1 MMNLNFSLLDQP
13 MKFEHANFFIIEDV
27 KVFAKMIQWLYN
39 YKENGEVKLFNDRH
53 ESIKESELM
62 IITDLLGFDINSAA
76 TLKLIYSD
84 LERQLNEK
92 PEVKSMIT
100 KLTDTISELIE
111 YELLDHEMDLEN
123 DEITILELFRA
134 LGVKIETTSDTIYEK
149 MIEILQ
155 VFKYLTKKKLLVFIN
170 VCSYLTLKEIKEI
183 QSYISL
189 CNMDVLFI
197 EPRKIVGITQTILD
211 NDYFLVEGSMVE

>member
-27 KVFAKMIQWLYN
+27 TVFAKMIQQLYT
-39 YKENGEVKLFNDRH
+39 YKENGEVKLFNERH
-53 ESIKESELM
+53 ETIKESELM
-62 IITDLLGFDINSAA
+62 MITDILGFDINSAA

-111 YELLDHEMDLEN
+111 YELLDHEMDLES
-123 DEITILELFRA
+123 DEITILELFKA

-149 MIEILQ
+149 IIEILQ
-155 VFKYLTKKKLLVFIN
+155 VFKYLTKKKLLIFIN
-170 VCSYLTLKEIKEI
+170 VCSYLTLKEIEEI
-183 QSYISL
+183 RSYISL

-197 EPRKIVGITQTILD
+197 EPRKIAGITKTILD
-211 NDYFLVEGSMVE
+211 NDYFLIDGSMVE

>member
-1 MMNLNFSLLDQP
+1 MNLNFSLLDEP

-27 KVFAKMIQWLYN
+27 NVFAKMIQWLYD

-53 ESIKESELM
+53 ESMKESELM
-62 IITDLLGFDINSAA
+62 IITDILGFDINSAT

-111 YELLDHEMDLEN
+111 YELLDHEMDLES
-123 DEITILELFRA
+123 DEITILELFKA

-149 MIEILQ
+149 IIEILQ
-155 VFKYLTKKKLLVFIN
+155 VFKYLTKKKLLIFIN
-170 VCSYLTLKEIKEI
+170 VCSYLTLKEIEEI
-183 QSYISL
+183 RSYISL

-197 EPRKIVGITQTILD
+197 EPRKIAGITQTILD
-211 NDYFLVEGSMVE
+211 NDYFLVDGCMVE

>member
-1 MMNLNFSLLDQP
+1 MM
-13 MKFEHANFFIIEDV
+13 
-27 KVFAKMIQWLYN
+27 
-39 YKENGEVKLFNDRH
+39 
-53 ESIKESELM
+53 
-62 IITDLLGFDINSAA
+62 ITDILGFDINSAA

-111 YELLDHEMDLEN
+111 YELLDHEMDLES
-123 DEITILELFRA
+123 DEITILELFKA

-149 MIEILQ
+149 IIEILQ
-155 VFKYLTKKKLLVFIN
+155 VFKYLTKKKLLIFIN
-170 VCSYLTLKEIKEI
+170 VCSYLTLKEIEEI
-183 QSYISL
+183 RSYISL

-197 EPRKIVGITQTILD
+197 EPRKIAGITQTILD
-211 NDYFLVEGSMVE
+211 NDYFLIDGSMVE

>member
-1 MMNLNFSLLDQP
+1 

-27 KVFAKMIQWLYN
+27 NVFAKMIQWLYD

-53 ESIKESELM
+53 ESMKESELM
-62 IITDLLGFDINSAA
+62 IITDILGFDINSAT

-111 YELLDHEMDLEN
+111 YELLDHEMDLES
-123 DEITILELFRA
+123 DEITILELFKA

-149 MIEILQ
+149 IIEILQ
-155 VFKYLTKKKLLVFIN
+155 VFKYLTKKKLLIFIN
-170 VCSYLTLKEIKEI
+170 VCSYLTLKEIEEI
-183 QSYISL
+183 RSYISL

-197 EPRKIVGITQTILD
+197 EPRKIAGITQTILD
-211 NDYFLVEGSMVE
+211 NDYFLVDGCMVE

>member
-1 MMNLNFSLLDQP
+1 
-13 MKFEHANFFIIEDV
+13 
-27 KVFAKMIQWLYN
+27 MIQQLYT
-39 YKENGEVKLFNDRH
+39 YKENGEVKLFNERH
-53 ESIKESELM
+53 ETIKESELM
-62 IITDLLGFDINSAA
+62 MITDILGFDINSAA

-111 YELLDHEMDLEN
+111 YELLDHEMDLES
-123 DEITILELFRA
+123 DEITILELFKA

-149 MIEILQ
+149 IIEILQ
-155 VFKYLTKKKLLVFIN
+155 VFKYLTKKKLLIFIN
-170 VCSYLTLKEIKEI
+170 VCSYLTLKEIEEI
-183 QSYISL
+183 RSYISL

-197 EPRKIVGITQTILD
+197 EPRKIAGITQTILD
-211 NDYFLVEGSMVE
+211 NDYFLIDGSMVE